1 MTIPN
6 EKNEI
11 GRQNI
16 QITSND
22 FEKIKR
28 DMREETVVEDESSNR
43 SSTMYKILT
52 KDNPFFRNPFKVD
65 DYDPDLPGVHVIEI
79 TETISHYYK
88 VPSQSYDEAFDKYL
102 ASGQKKDSEYYD
114 GQKDWSSEHAYLG
127 RFAPEDEEDE
137 NESLN
142 NAYKNLVTEWNKK
155 LEGIE

>member
-1 MTIPN
+1 MTIPD
-6 EKNEI
+6 ERNEI
-11 GRQNI
+11 GRQNV
-16 QITSND
+16 QITSAD

-28 DMREETVVEDESSNR
+28 EMTGESIVEDSDSR
-43 SSTMYKILT
+43 SSTMYKMLT
-52 KDNPFFRNPFKVD
+52 KDNPFFRNAFKVD
-65 DYDPDLPGVHVIEI
+65 DYDPDLPGVHIIEI

-88 VPSQSYDEAFDKYL
+88 VPAQSYDEAFNKYL

-142 NAYKNLVTEWNKK
+142 VAYKNLVTEWNKK

>member
-16 QITSND
+16 QITSDD

-28 DMREETVVEDESSNR
+28 EMTGESIVEDSASR
-43 SSTMYKILT
+43 SATMYKMLT
-52 KDNPFFRNPFKVD
+52 KDNPLFRNAFKVD

-88 VPSQSYDEAFDKYL
+88 VPAQSYDEAFDKYL
-102 ASGQKKDSEYYD
+102 ASGHKKDSEYYD

-142 NAYKNLVTEWNKK
+142 SAYKNLVTEWNKQ
-155 LEGIE
+155 LDGIE

>member
-1 MTIPN
+1 MTIPD
-6 EKNEI
+6 ERNEI
-11 GRQNI
+11 GRQNV
-16 QITSND
+16 QITSAD

-28 DMREETVVEDESSNR
+28 EMTGESIVEDESSNR
-43 SSTMYKILT
+43 SSTMYKMLT

-65 DYDPDLPGVHVIEI
+65 DYDPDLAGVHVIEI
-79 TETISHYYK
+79 TETISHFYK
-88 VPSQSYDEAFDKYL
+88 VPAQSYDEAFDKYL

-142 NAYKNLVTEWNKK
+142 SAYKNLVTEWNKQI
-155 LEGIE
+155 EGIE

>member
-1 MTIPN
+1 MTIPD
-6 EKNEI
+6 ERNEI
-11 GRQNI
+11 GRQNV
-16 QITSND
+16 QITNAD

-28 DMREETVVEDESSNR
+28 EMTGESIVEDESSNR
-43 SSTMYKILT
+43 SSTMYKMLT

-79 TETISHYYK
+79 TETISHFYK
-88 VPSQSYDEAFDKYL
+88 VPAQSYDEAFNKYL

-142 NAYKNLVTEWNKK
+142 VAYKNLVTEWNKK

>member
-1 MTIPN
+1 MTIPE

-11 GRQNI
+11 GRQNV
-16 QITSND
+16 QITSDD

-28 DMREETVVEDESSNR
+28 EMTGEGIVEDSASR
-43 SSTMYKILT
+43 SSTMYKMLT
-52 KDNPFFRNPFKVD
+52 KDNPFFRNAFKVD

-88 VPSQSYDEAFDKYL
+88 VPSQSYEEAFDKYL
-102 ASGQKKDSEYYD
+102 ASGQKKESEYYD

-142 NAYKNLVTEWNKK
+142 STYKNLVTEWNKK

>member
-11 GRQNI
+11 GRQNV
-16 QITSND
+16 QITSAD

-28 DMREETVVEDESSNR
+28 EMTGEGIVEDSASR
-43 SSTMYKILT
+43 SSTMYKMLT
-52 KDNPFFRNPFKVD
+52 KDNPFFRNAFKVD

-88 VPSQSYDEAFDKYL
+88 VPAQSYDEAFDKYL

-127 RFAPEDEEDE
+127 RFAPEEEDE
-137 NESLN
+137 SIDT
-142 NAYKNLVTEWNKK
+142 AYNNLVTEWNKQ

>member
-1 MTIPN
+1 MTIPD
-6 EKNEI
+6 ERNEI
-11 GRQNI
+11 GRQNV
-16 QITSND
+16 QITSAD

-28 DMREETVVEDESSNR
+28 EMTGEGIVEDSASR
-43 SSTMYKILT
+43 SSTMYKMLT
-52 KDNPFFRNPFKVD
+52 KDNPFFRNAFKVD
-65 DYDPDLPGVHVIEI
+65 DYDPDLPGVNIIEI

-88 VPSQSYDEAFDKYL
+88 VPAQSYDEAFDKYL

-142 NAYKNLVTEWNKK
+142 FAYKNLVTEWNKK

>member
-1 MTIPN
+1 MTIPE

-11 GRQNI
+11 GRQNV
-16 QITSND
+16 QITSDD

-28 DMREETVVEDESSNR
+28 EMTGEGIVEDSASR
-43 SSTMYKILT
+43 SSTMYKMLT
-52 KDNPFFRNPFKVD
+52 KDNPFFRNAFKVA

-88 VPSQSYDEAFDKYL
+88 VPSQSYEEAFDKYL
-102 ASGQKKDSEYYD
+102 ASGQKKESEYYD

-142 NAYKNLVTEWNKK
+142 STYKNLVTEWNKK